1 MRYAQVCCGDTVFW
15 VVPGRVRPARESAVR
30 YPRQHWPKELYP
42 VVFGDLR
49 APHEILVLL
58 DFAAPQSE
66 KIWKAVTEASR
77 SLSPAQTKIVVL
89 ANSRENYGTDLMWL
103 AIWISYA
110 RSGQAM
116 PYLSHVLSR
125 WNMIKAEQKRV
136 KGHAVPFTL

>member
-1 MRYAQVCCGDTVFW
+1 MFW

-89 ANSRENYGTDLMWL
+89 ANSRENYGTDLMGL